1 MDTDVFFRTRWT
13 EMWNPRQ
20 PAWTH
25 LNDTILW
32 AGRNQHLLRKGVAK
46 LDFAFVNYTSSFD
59 VSKVLYPTEGFN
71 AKGM

>member
-1 MDTDVFFRTRWT
+1 
-13 EMWNPRQ
+13 MWNPRQ

-46 LDFAFVNYTSSFD
+46 LYFAFGNYTSSFD
-59 VSKVLYPTEGFN
+59 LIKVLYPTEGFN